1 MTQASGS
8 ETDSLA
14 RLEDRVRQAAE
25 LVVRLR
31 QERDAAITEREAA
44 MKEAA
49 EAPAQA
55 ADLSR
60 ELERLRGEVRVR
72 VERLLSQLDAVD
84 AG

>member
-49 EAPAQA
+49 EARAQA

-72 VERLLSQLDAVD
+72 VERLLR
-84 AG
+84 